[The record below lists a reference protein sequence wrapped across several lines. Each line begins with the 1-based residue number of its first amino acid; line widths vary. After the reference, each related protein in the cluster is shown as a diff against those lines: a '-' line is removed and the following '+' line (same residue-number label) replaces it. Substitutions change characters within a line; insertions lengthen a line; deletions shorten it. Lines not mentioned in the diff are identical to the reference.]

1 MAGPDFLLSELMC
14 MCFRL
19 SQSQHEVMSLKQ
31 QVESLRSASLNATP
45 AESHEHLS
53 TVINSLRS
61 DSDRVQQLLHFFPS
75 SSFRLILYFRCCFC
89 TMCVDEGVLFWLQ
102 CVFVCVVEG
111 GGAGR
116 LADLNSSEMPTST
129 ESLVTTEKSVVDT
142 LKLCL

>member
-14 MCFRL
+14 MC
-19 SQSQHEVMSLKQ
+19 
-31 QVESLRSASLNATP
+31 
-45 AESHEHLS
+45 
-53 TVINSLRS
+53 
-61 DSDRVQQLLHFFPS
+61 
-75 SSFRLILYFRCCFC
+75 FRLILYFRCCFC

-129 ESLVTTEKSVVDT
+129 VSLVTN
-142 LKLCL
+142 

>member
-75 SSFRLILYFRCCFC
+75 CSFRLILYFWWSLCCFC
-89 TMCVDEGVLFWLQ
+89 TMCLDEGVLFWLQ
-102 CVFVCVVEG
+102 YLCVWWRGVG
-111 GGAGR
+111 LAG
-116 LADLNSSEMPTST
+116 
-129 ESLVTTEKSVVDT
+129 
-142 LKLCL
+142 